1 MKSFLI
7 PALLMLMSMTSSG
20 QSLNAD
26 GLFVDNDGALFT
38 GTINKMQNETRVELS
53 VKEGKAE
60 GPAYYYYSSGKLMEA
75 ANFSAGEKHG
85 KWVRYTES
93 GSLSAVAFY
102 NLGKKTGTWLV
113 YDEQG
118 NKRFEM
124 NYIDGEKSGTWTNW
138 DEKGKIVSTKD
149 YSKLH

>member
-1 MKSFLI
+1 MKTI
-7 PALLMLMSMTSSG
+7 LLSVFVTLLCSASYS
-20 QSLNAD
+20 QSQNAD
-26 GLFVDNDGALFT
+26 GLFVDADGALFT
-38 GTINKMQNETRVELS
+38 GTIKKMQNETRVELA

-60 GPAYYYYSSGKLMEA
+60 GPAFYYYSSGKLMEA

-85 KWVRYTES
+85 KWIRYTEQ
-93 GSLSAVAFY
+93 GSISAVAFY

-124 NYIDGEKSGTWTNW
+124 TYNDGVKSGIWTNW
-138 DEKGKIVSTKD
+138 DEKGEVVSTKD
-149 YSKLH
+149 YGKLH